1 MENKNQEQNSPNM
14 RLDGLTALVTGAGR
28 GLGEGCALALAESGA
43 ELILV
48 SRTESE
54 INLVKEKIESKGGKA
69 KALACDVTDT
79 NSIQD
84 LIKDEERIDILMNNA
99 GSNIPEP
106 FIEVSEENLDF
117 LININVKSMFIVA
130 QACMK
135 KMLQGGRGG
144 SIIHMSSQ
152 MGHVGSPRRTVYCL
166 TKHAVEGMS
175 KAIAAE
181 GASEGIRS
189 NCIGPT
195 FVETPMTK
203 PMFENPEFNSFVTM
217 IELEVE

>member
-79 NSIQD
+79 NRIQD

-152 MGHVGSPRRTVYCL
+152 MGHVGSPRRTVYCI

-203 PMFENPEFNSFVTM
+203 PMFENP
-217 IELEVE
+217 